1 MTQAKTCPRC
11 GAQYEP
17 ARSPHGLCQRCLIAV
32 GMRDP
37 DEVVVTQGAPREA
50 APEIAAIAPLF
61 PELVLEELIGQ
72 GGMGFVYRARHP
84 ELDRKV
90 ALKLLARSNASDAGF
105 VERFRREARTLAR
118 LQHPGIVTIFDS
130 GERGGWCY
138 LVIEFVEGAN
148 LRHLMRTAKVEP
160 KVALSIVSQ
169 VCEALQYSHDQG
181 IVHRDIKPENVLVDV
196 KGRVKIADFGLAR
209 VLDRDL
215 GAFALTGSHQVMGTP
230 HYMAPEQ
237 WEKPAS
243 VDHRADI
250 YALGVVFYELLTG
263 EMPLGRFDAPSK
275 RVQVDVRL
283 DEIVLKSLEKQPER
297 RYQHAS
303 EVKSD
308 IDGVSNA
315 TAAEARLEAEQH
327 RASRAPMAPRSRQ
340 WRVLLSVLVFITYLF
355 TLWLIGRKHLGL
367 EEFLLATIIGG
378 ILLAPL
384 LIGGRSRASA
394 RPAAKGPL
402 TNGKLFLF
410 GLVFF
415 VGLYMLVN
423 ALAFLTSSMLI
434 LLETGGTNSITV
446 VGYYSLMQFGLGLPG
461 VLAGWHVL
469 DLSARD
475 SSVWSKRALTG
486 FDASLIVFALF
497 IGYHA
502 ALNAASASLPAHQLL
517 PHVILGATAVLC
529 ILGRRLRWLPPAGT
543 GAQLTP

>member
-1 MTQAKTCPRC
+1 MTESKTCPRC
-11 GAQYEP
+11 GAEYQP

-32 GMRDP
+32 GMRSD
-37 DEVVVTQGAPREA
+37 DDVVVSQAPLREA
-50 APEIAAIAPLF
+50 APDLAAIAPLF
-61 PELVLEELIGQ
+61 PELVLEEFVGQ

-84 ELDRKV
+84 GLERKV
-90 ALKLLARSNASDAGF
+90 ALKLLARANASDAGF

-138 LVIEFVEGAN
+138 LVLEFVEGAN
-148 LRHLMRTAKVEP
+148 LRHLMRSARVEP

-181 IVHRDIKPENVLVDV
+181 IVHRDIKPENVLVDT

-209 VLDRDL
+209 VLDRDR

-275 RVQVDVRL
+275 RVHVDVRL

-297 RYQHAS
+297 RYQQAS

-308 IDGVSNA
+308 IDGVA
-315 TAAEARLEAEQH
+315 TDPRPASSAPGTRRPLGWRLSAAVLVTIGYA
-327 RASRAPMAPRSRQ
+327 
-340 WRVLLSVLVFITYLF
+340 VLLLVT
-355 TLWLIGRKHLGL
+355 GRKHLGV
-367 EEFLLATIIGG
+367 EEFLILTILAAL
-378 ILLAPL
+378 ILVPL
-384 LIGGRSRASA
+384 LIRRPTRS
-394 RPAAKGPL
+394 GPSSPPVVVL
-402 TNGKLFLF
+402 ANGKLFLF

-423 ALAFLTSSMLI
+423 GLGFLVYSLRILI
-434 LLETGGTNSITV
+434 ETGGTNPISTIGLYT
-446 VGYYSLMQFGLGLPG
+446 LLQFGFGLPG
-461 VLAGWHVL
+461 VLAGWHL
-469 DLSARD
+469 LGLSARG

-486 FDASLIVFALF
+486 FDAALMLFALL

-502 ALNAASASLPAHQLL
+502 AGSSLAGMPAIQYAPHLAMGAA
-517 PHVILGATAVLC
+517 AVLL
-529 ILGRRLRWLPPAGT
+529 IVARRLRWLPPAGAAA
-543 GAQLTP
+543 GLSR